1 MVSPCVIATEPRSEG
16 SSQGPPSHG
25 DAKPRLTSISEDEIA
40 AFYIELRPSLCASLR
55 RKLPQEDIEDVVQEA
70 FVRLLSQGP
79 ENLNSDNL
87 RYWLFRVAHNLAID
101 QQRSGW
107 RYLLDSKVDFD
118 LLLSEAPSA
127 DFNPE
132 KIYSDSEQ
140 WQAVQ
145 DNLAKLTPR
154 QRLAIHLRI
163 TGFSYK
169 AIAQRLKSTTHS
181 IAELVRRGLKRLGAQ
196 VKNCEK

>member
-1 MVSPCVIATEPRSEG
+1 MRNCDRPRNEG

-25 DAKPRLTSISEDEIA
+25 DARLRLTTISEDEIA

-55 RKLPQEDIEDVVQEA
+55 RKLPLEDVEDVVQEA
-70 FVRLLSQGP
+70 FVRLLSHGP

-107 RYLLDSKVDFD
+107 KYLLDSQADFD
-118 LLLSEAPSA
+118 LLLSAAPSA
-127 DFNPE
+127 DYNPE

-163 TGFSYK
+163 TGLSYK
-169 AIAQRLKSTTHS
+169 AIAQRLKSTTRS

-196 VKNCEK
+196 ARSCET